1 MTPYFAFGRWVALR
15 LDLTRFLKSGT
26 MILWYSGLTTWTPV

>member
-15 LDLTRFLKSGT
+15 LDLTRSLKDVT
-26 MILWYSGLTTWTPV
+26 MVLWYSGLTI